1 MEVTKIPN
9 LADLLKY
16 VTTAKW
22 HRLGVFLKLDS
33 TKLAMIDHDY
43 NKTEEKLTQMF
54 QMWLE
59 VEQDCTWY
67 KIVQALDDLGLK
79 VLASD
84 IKEKFCV
91 E

>member
-1 MEVTKIPN
+1 MEVTKIPD
-9 LADLLKY
+9 LADLLQY

-33 TKLAMIDHDY
+33 NKLDMINQDC
-43 NKTEEKLTQMF
+43 NETEEKLTQMF
-54 QMWLE
+54 QTWLK
-59 VEQDCTWY
+59 VEKDCTWY

>member
-1 MEVTKIPN
+1 M
-9 LADLLKY
+9 ADLLKH

-22 HRLGVFLKLDS
+22 HQLGVFLKLDS
-33 TKLAMIDHDY
+33 TKLAMIDRDY
-43 NKTEEKLTQMF
+43 NKTDEKLMQMF
-54 QMWLE
+54 QTWLE